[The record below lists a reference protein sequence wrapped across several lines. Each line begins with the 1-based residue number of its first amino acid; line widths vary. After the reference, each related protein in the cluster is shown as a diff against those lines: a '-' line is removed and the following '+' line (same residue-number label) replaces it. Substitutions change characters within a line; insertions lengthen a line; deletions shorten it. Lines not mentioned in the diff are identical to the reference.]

1 MPQVLLQQEPPR
13 TFGVC
18 IDARLSRTWLPFQG
32 LFLLPRKE
40 ALLTFP
46 TWTNTPSRISSTV
59 TFSKKPSSPCL
70 LLGHLRVPTLLLQ
83 FPQNHVRAW
92 AFLGG
97 TVVKNPSALQG
108 AIPGLERSPG
118 EGNDNLLLYSYLG
131 NPMDRG
137 AWWAIAHGVAKS
149 QTRFSD

>member
-118 EGNDNLLLYSYLG
+118 EGNDNPLQYSCLE
-131 NPMDRG
+131 NSMDRG
-137 AWWAIAHGVAKS
+137 AWWATVHGVATS
-149 QTRFSD
+149 WTQLRE